1 MSSTAVEKWHAV
13 EPRGLAAAILG
24 VTIAFTILCLSVV
37 GLRVYLRLSM
47 RNFGREDWLMCVGTV
62 GFPQGKQHGGTTNI
76 QTDNQH
82 GTQRYRDMGMLY
94 WNRNS

>member
-1 MSSTAVEKWHAV
+1 MSSTAVEEWHAV

-47 RNFGREDWLMCVGTV
+47 RNFGREDWLMCIGTV
-62 GFPQGKQHGGTTNI
+62 GLPQGKQHV
-76 QTDNQH
+76 
-82 GTQRYRDMGMLY
+82 
-94 WNRNS
+94 RNH